1 MSFRELRNFT
11 EIMRAL
17 GYPRLV
23 SVDNFRKPHFALVAD
38 ILYWM
43 ATRYDPNAHIPDD
56 IDTENER
63 VLFVTKVAE
72 LFAAKAG
79 IKLKTRRL
87 YAADGKAV
95 KELLKIAELLYSALR
110 SNNATTGMDDDDSFL
125 EGDAALNNKIAD
137 LKNANKLGSEIT
149 EKGAKLYDLLL
160 NEKELRDSRDKALRL
175 LDSLSNGHNDD
186 DSKALK
192 KKLRD
197 LVKNANENVLAMEK
211 QVRDLEADCK
221 SLQTKIKKRRTDL
234 ERNQKRLKSL
244 QTVRPAFM
252 DEYEK
257 LERELQR
264 LYEIYLERFRNLDY
278 MEHELDGYNR
288 IENEKLSLEKRE
300 LDRLKKKIKSHEDRL
315 LYGEND
321 IGEDDFNQ
329 RPMERPSAAPG
340 NRGGNLSREGGN
352 NFGRRNVKGSI
363 IDGSDSE
370 SEPSGLSGTDSDSD
384 RSLSGSRSLGSESGD
399 LIDDDDQSISGDDF
413 SGDGNGNFKSSDSDD
428 DF

>member
-1 MSFRELRNFT
+1 MSFRQLRNFT

-38 ILYWM
+38 ILFWM

-63 VLFVTKVAE
+63 VIFVTKVAE

-87 YAADGKAV
+87 YAADGMAV

-110 SNNATTGMDDDDSFL
+110 SNSSTTGMDDEDDFL
-125 EGDAALNNKIAD
+125 DGDAALNNKIAD
-137 LKNANKLGSEIT
+137 LKNARALGSEIT

-160 NEKELRDSRDKALRL
+160 HEKELRESRGKALRV

-186 DSKALK
+186 DAKALK

-197 LVKNANENVLAMEK
+197 LLKNANENSLAMEK

-257 LERELQR
+257 LEKELQH

-288 IENEKLSLEKRE
+288 IENEKLTLEKKE

-321 IGEDDFNQ
+321 IGDDDFNQ

-340 NRGGNLSREGGN
+340 NRGGNLSREGRG
-352 NFGRRNVKGSI
+352 NFGRVKGSV

-384 RSLSGSRSLGSESGD
+384 RSLSGSRSLGSDSGD
-399 LIDDDDQSISGDDF
+399 LIDDDDQSISGDDL
-413 SGDGNGNFKSSDSDD
+413 SGDGRNFKSSESDD